1 MVAIPHRSQLINR
14 EAIIAGAIA
23 DRYAN
28 SGRIFLT
35 TITVARNNKTK
46 KKMFT
51 LKYEAGDFAAKLVA
65 YITIAVMTGYST
77 LLSSLANGQVFVS
90 KPRLTYRADKSL

>member
-1 MVAIPHRSQLINR
+1 MASIIVAIPHKSQLINR
-14 EAIIAGAIA
+14 DAIIAGAIA

-51 LKYEAGDFAAKLVA
+51 LKYEAGDFATKLVP

-77 LLSSLANGQVFVS
+77 LLSSLAYGQVLVS
-90 KPRLTYRADKSL
+90 KPRLT